1 MMDSLGGVMRINEIV
16 WGDDSAEKDPA
27 LLEYFVTSDS
37 FARLRTKSKSIAI
50 GRKGSGKSALR
61 RKLQEEFGSQ
71 PDTYVVNLS
80 PKYNSIRA
88 ILNDAELAE
97 RFGKEVFFQ
106 HTWLRQILL
115 DCLCVIGHSARG
127 SYAGG
132 SVEFARSIANELQRT
147 SKDLVE
153 NISDI
158 LSRIRARAGSIGELG
173 IAVEREL
180 RNVAEADAL
189 EFHLNELCQSGA
201 KFVVLIDDLDLGW
214 DNSATA
220 NNMLLGL
227 LAATS
232 YLSGSCPAFYS
243 CIFLREDVYALLISK
258 TQHSDKYRNVER
270 IRWEKEDLIKVINQ
284 RINYNRRLQGL
295 PIMGSPFYDVFP
307 GTLGTSNTDNWLV
320 ERTLSRP
327 RELLQ
332 LARYYSEGV
341 PGNSPDDE
349 VLKGAEAN
357 YSSWKLDD
365 LCTEYSNQYPG
376 LIQVFSYWKTKFFR
390 YKYHLN
396 RAELDDMILAIL
408 AEVALNEAWFNSLAE
423 DINIDGFL
431 RILYEIGF
439 IGDFVLGGQ
448 GGSKTFYSY
457 SDRHEP
463 RFEEVQVHPCFR
475 KAVNTVERIRSRG
488 V

>member
-1 MMDSLGGVMRINEIV
+1 MQINQIV

-37 FARLRTKSKSIAI
+37 FARLRSKSKAIAI

-61 RKLQEEFGSQ
+61 RKLHEEFAAQ
-71 PDTYVVNLS
+71 PDTVVVNLS
-80 PKYNSIRA
+80 PKYNSIRS
-88 ILNDAELAE
+88 ILNDTELAKN
-97 RFGKEVFFQ
+97 FGQEVFFQ

-115 DCLCVIGHSARG
+115 DCLCAIGHSARG
-127 SYAGG
+127 TYASG
-132 SVEFARSIANELQRT
+132 SMEFARSVANDLQRT

-153 NISDI
+153 NISDV
-158 LSRIRARAGSIGELG
+158 LNRIRVKAGSIGELG
-173 IAVEREL
+173 LAVEKEL
-180 RNVAEADAL
+180 RNVADADAL
-189 EFHLNELCQSGA
+189 EFHVKELCKSGA
-201 KFVVLIDDLDLGW
+201 KFVVLVDDLDLGW
-214 DNSATA
+214 DNSETA
-220 NNMLLGL
+220 NSMLLGL

-232 YLSGSCPAFYS
+232 YLGGACAGFYS

-270 IRWEKEDLIKVINQ
+270 IRWEKDNLISVINQ
-284 RINYNRRLQGL
+284 RINYNRRQQGL
-295 PIMGSPFYDVFP
+295 PVAGYPFYEVFP
-307 GTLGTSNTDNWLV
+307 GTVGTSNTDNWMI

-332 LARYYSEGV
+332 LARYYSESVEGE
-341 PGNSPDDE
+341 NPDDE
-349 VLKGAEAN
+349 VLKSSEAN

-376 LIQVFSYWKTKFFR
+376 LIHVFSYWKTKFFR
-390 YKYHLN
+390 YKYHLT
-396 RAELDDMILAIL
+396 RSELDEMALSIMAD
-408 AEVALNEAWFNSLAE
+408 VALNESWFNDIAE
-423 DINIDGFL
+423 NVDVERLL
-431 RILYEIGF
+431 RVLYEIGF

-457 SDRHEP
+457 ADRHEP

-475 KAVNTVERIRSRG
+475 KAVNTVERISRRAA
-488 V
+488 